1 MATEDIDPEEM
12 STNIVNLR
20 VELEDVNRYSRDAN
34 SELLAYMNRLDLRLI
49 SLNRQIAQLHKLA
62 WETTKTRDRLK
73 QAHVILYQNDPDTQN
88 HDTKEN

>member
-1 MATEDIDPEEM
+1 MAAEDIDPEEM
-12 STNIVNLR
+12 STNIVNLG

-49 SLNRQIAQLHKLA
+49 SLNRQIAQLQKLA

-73 QAHVILYQNDPDTQN
+73 QARVILYQIDPDTQN
-88 HDTKEN
+88 PDTNEN

>member
-1 MATEDIDPEEM
+1 MAAEDIDPEEM
-12 STNIVNLR
+12 STNIVNLG

-49 SLNRQIAQLHKLA
+49 SLNRQIAQLQKLA

-73 QAHVILYQNDPDTQN
+73 QARVILYQIDPDTQN
-88 HDTKEN
+88 PDTKEN